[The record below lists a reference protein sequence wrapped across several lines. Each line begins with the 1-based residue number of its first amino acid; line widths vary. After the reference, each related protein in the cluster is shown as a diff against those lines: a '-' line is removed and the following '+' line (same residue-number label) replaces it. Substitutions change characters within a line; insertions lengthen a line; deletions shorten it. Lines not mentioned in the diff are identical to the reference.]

1 MIQNPANSGNA
12 GESLHPFFD
21 DVIGSGDSYL
31 DITGTEEEI
40 DAAYNLSLKADAT
53 IFIGLGSIVEYGA
66 DAVLFVK
73 LCNPRDYRNEWTFDS
88 SVSYTNNNFLGYGS
102 PNFIVTKTSSTS
114 LRISTTTSWVTFGD
128 TGAAFNGYSVK
139 F

>member
-1 MIQNPANSGNA
+1 MIVNPANSGNA

-21 DVIGSGDSYL
+21 DINGSGDSYL
-31 DITGTEEEI
+31 DITGTAEEI

-53 IFIGLGSIVEYGA
+53 IFIGLGSFVEYGA

-73 LCNPRDYRNEWTFDS
+73 LYNPRDYRNKWTFDS
-88 SVSYTNNNFLGYGS
+88 SVSYTNNNSLGYGS
-102 PNFIVTKTSSTS
+102 PDFVVEKTSSTS
-114 LRISTTTSWVTFGD
+114 LRISTTASWVTFGD
-128 TGAAFNGYSVK
+128 TGAVFNGYSVK

>member
-1 MIQNPANSGNA
+1 MIVNPANSGNA

-66 DAVLFVK
+66 DAVLFAK

-88 SVSYTNNNFLGYGS
+88 SVSYTNNNSLGYGS
-102 PNFIVTKTSSTS
+102 PDFIVEKTSSTS
-114 LRISTTTSWVTFGD
+114 LRISTTTSWGTFGD
-128 TGAAFNGYSVK
+128 TGVAFNGYSIK

>member
-1 MIQNPANSGNA
+1 MIVNPANSGNA

-21 DVIGSGDSYL
+21 DVFGSGDSYL

-53 IFIGLGSIVEYGA
+53 IFIGLGSIVKPRA
-66 DAVLFVK
+66 NAVLFAK
-73 LCNPRDYRNEWTFDS
+73 LYNPRDYRNEWTFDS
-88 SVSYTNNNFLGYGS
+88 SVSYTNNNSLSYGS
-102 PNFIVTKTSSTS
+102 PDFIVTKTSSTS
-114 LRISTTTSWVTFGD
+114 LRISTTTSWITFGD
-128 TGAAFNGYSVK
+128 IGAVTKGYSVK

>member
-1 MIQNPANSGNA
+1 MIVNPVNSGSA

-53 IFIGLGSIVEYGA
+53 ILIGLGSIIKYGA
-66 DAVLFVK
+66 NAILFVK
-73 LCNPRDYRNEWTFDS
+73 LYNPGNYRNEWKFDS
-88 SVSYTNNNFLGYGS
+88 SVSYTNNNSLAYGS
-102 PNFIVTKTSSTS
+102 LTFIVEKTSSTS
-114 LRISTTTSWVTFGD
+114 LRISTTASWAVFYEDGSIYTRY
-128 TGAAFNGYSVK
+128 TVK